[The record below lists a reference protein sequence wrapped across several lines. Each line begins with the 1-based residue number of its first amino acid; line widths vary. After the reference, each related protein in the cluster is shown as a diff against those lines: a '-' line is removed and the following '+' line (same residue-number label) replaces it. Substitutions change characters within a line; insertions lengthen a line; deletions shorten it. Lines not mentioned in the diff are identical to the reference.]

1 MILCLKNAQAHYKII
16 NSVKIFRVEPKVM
29 IVSSGEDEVIR
40 IWDNEF
46 NLLMEIKLRTI
57 SFLKETP
64 MDQNVSAAS
73 IDLEQ
78 ICEQEELKACPATL
92 AQAWRRRHSLRN
104 GRCRGRVAI
113 VVC

>member
-1 MILCLKNAQAHYKII
+1 
-16 NSVKIFRVEPKVM
+16 VKIFRVEPKVM

-78 ICEQEELKACPATL
+78 ICEVEELKVH
-92 AQAWRRRHSLRN
+92 Q
-104 GRCRGRVAI
+104 
-113 VVC
+113 